1 MQNQYLIIVAGGT
14 GSRMQNTLPKQ
25 FIELNGEP
33 IIIKTINCFLMY
45 NPIIKIIISV
55 HKDFKVYLEDLLKMF
70 NVENTNIKIVIGGQT
85 RFDSVK
91 NGLDTIGETH
101 AIVGIHDAAR
111 PFASLKTIK
120 NCFETAA
127 IKGNAIPCVSL
138 NESIREISAEKN
150 NAVNR
155 NNYKVI
161 QTPQCFLL
169 SKIKQAFLQP
179 YNPLFTDDATV
190 LESIGEAIFL
200 VEGNVENIKITTP
213 HDLLIAN
220 AFKND

>member
-1 MQNQYLIIVAGGT
+1 
-14 GSRMQNTLPKQ
+14 
-25 FIELNGEP
+25 
-33 IIIKTINCFLMY
+33 MY

-91 NGLDTIGETH
+91 NGLDTISETQ

-138 NESIREISAEKN
+138 NESIREISAKKN

-190 LESIGEAIFL
+190 LESIGEAVFL

-213 HDLLIAN
+213 HDLLIAS